1 MYFCFQ
7 IEPMVQSAFDKWLSK
22 YKVEKSSKILLACS
36 GGMDSMALAQ
46 LLLNAGLKP
55 SLAHVNYHLRGRDS
69 KKDQIFVEEFA
80 QEHQLKCYVKE
91 VETFKNVNSP
101 INNLQEK
108 ARNIRYAFF
117 RELVKT
123 NAYEYVLT
131 AHHLNDQLETL
142 LFQLGRKTYLQALS
156 GIPTAVNNIHRPL
169 LNCSREEIAQFVAAH
184 GLKFREDS
192 SNKSNKYTRN
202 AIRNEVIKPLQRI
215 FPKYLNQFKT
225 SKEHIDDG
233 IELYTHFIQEFYKSN
248 SSNQEGKTILRLSQI
263 YHFPNPEFLLYK
275 VLYPFGINRDQN
287 MQLFEALS
295 KSSIG
300 SEFLTESHVIILRKD
315 SLDIIEQKKEPLEQ
329 AQTWILDQER
339 CSFAG
344 SNYTQQT
351 YTTEQINIK
360 SLDKQS
366 AAFDSKRLNFP
377 LTWRHYQAGDQIQA
391 FGMKGKNKLVKKVL
405 SEAGLN
411 RLEKKQVVVLTDQS
425 GQIIWIP
432 NYAHSNLYAVSE
444 HTKSIILIKT
454 KGS

>member
-69 KKDQIFVEEFA
+69 IEDQLFVEEFA
-80 QEHQLKCYVKE
+80 QQHQLNCYVKE
-91 VETFKNVNSP
+91 VESFKNGTTP

-117 RELVKT
+117 KELVET

-156 GIPTAVNNIHRPL
+156 GIPAAVHNIHRPL
-169 LNCSREEIAQFVAAH
+169 LNCSRDEITQFVEAH
-184 GLKFREDS
+184 DLKFREDS

-202 AIRNEVIKPLQRI
+202 AFRNEVITPLEKA
-215 FPKYLNQFKT
+215 FPKYLDQFKV
-225 SKEHIDDG
+225 SKKHIDDG
-233 IELYTHFIQEFYKSN
+233 IELYTHFIQAFYKN
-248 SSNQEGKTILRLSQI
+248 NRTIEEGKTTFSLSQI
-263 YHFPNPEFLLYK
+263 NHFPNPEFLLYK

-287 MQLFEALS
+287 IQLFEALS

-300 SEFLTESHVIILRKD
+300 SEFFTESHTIILRKD
-315 SLDIIEQKKEPLEQ
+315 SLDIIERKNEVLEQ
-329 AQTWILDQER
+329 AKTWPLDQEG

-344 SNYTQQT
+344 SNYVQQT
-351 YTTEQINIK
+351 FPIDQLNIK

-377 LTWRHYQAGDQIQA
+377 LTWRHYQVGDQIHA
-391 FGMKGKNKLVKKVL
+391 FGMKGKKKLVKKIL
-405 SEAGLN
+405 NEAGLN
-411 RLEKKQVVVLTDQS
+411 RLEKNQVAVLTDQG
-425 GQIIWIP
+425 GQIIWVP
-432 NYAHSNLYAVSE
+432 NYAHSHLYAISE
-444 HTKSIILIKT
+444 QTKSILLITT